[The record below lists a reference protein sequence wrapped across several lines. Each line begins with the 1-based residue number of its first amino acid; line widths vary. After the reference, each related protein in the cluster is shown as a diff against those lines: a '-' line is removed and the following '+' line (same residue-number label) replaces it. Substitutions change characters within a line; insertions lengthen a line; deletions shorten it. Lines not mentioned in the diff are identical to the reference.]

1 MTWFYLKT
9 AWRINMML
17 RPFGL
22 ILMAEF
28 EGDPPLRP
36 VTVQRVWIQSRS
48 GMGLWR

>member
-1 MTWFYLKT
+1 MTWLYLNT
-9 AWRINMML
+9 AIYINTML

-36 VTVQRVWIQSRS
+36 VTVQRVWVQKRIDI
-48 GMGLWR
+48 GLWR